1 MEAPS
6 LGIAEEF
13 FSRLY
18 SSCGRSFPWREE
30 KASPYGILVAEILL
44 KQTRAEKVANVWP
57 SLVGHYRNTN
67 ELADADP
74 DELFEMI
81 AVLGFGKQR
90 ATALITLA
98 SSINGL
104 AGELPEYPEDLI
116 KLPYVGIYTAHAVAC
131 FAFGKRVPVVD
142 LSVVRIIS
150 RLAGV
155 KPPSDIRRA
164 RVIWD
169 LAWALLPAQD
179 FKEHNYGLLDFG
191 ALVCKPRLPMCE
203 ECSLVAECV
212 FANGVS
218 KGLNPIT

>member
-57 SLVGHYRNTN
+57 SLVGHYQNTK

-90 ATALITLA
+90 ATALIALA
-98 SSINGL
+98 SSINSL
-104 AGELPEYPEDLI
+104 AGELPVYPGDLI

-155 KPPSDIRRA
+155 TSPSDIRRA
-164 RVIWD
+164 QVIWD
-169 LAWALLPAQD
+169 LAWAMLPAQD

-203 ECSLVAECV
+203 ECPLVAECA
-212 FANGVS
+212 FANGVL
-218 KGLNPIT
+218 KG